1 MKNSVRWVIGIAL
14 GLYIGI
20 LILLNLSF
28 VQRRT
33 SMWLSQELSQVLQS
47 RVTIG
52 CVDLG
57 LLNRLIIEDFQL
69 DDQTGHSLLQ
79 IPRLSVKWE
88 WLPLLKGKI
97 SISSAQLFGC
107 QLQLSRE
114 HPEARP
120 NYQFVLD
127 ALRSDKPK
135 SSSPSIDL
143 RVNSLIIRRG
153 RVSYHLHSEPYTPDR
168 WNMNHL
174 NLSNIQAN
182 ISLKALQSDSLNASI
197 KRLNIEEEY
206 SGLQLK
212 RLQMKFMATPRY
224 IHLDQF
230 DLGLRQTSLRID
242 SLRLDYDSIETF
254 RHPHPQARISCHL
267 SPSRLVLSDLSP
279 LIPLFDSFHE
289 PLTLELLARGS
300 MDTLQCSKLSLTAVN
315 RHFDL
320 QGQGAVYHVADADSR
335 TLSGTLTRLYAD
347 PQGIEF
353 LVRNLSKSYQGVPP
367 MLQHLGTVAFRGD
380 LFGHT
385 DNLLATGRIH
395 SDLGDVEAHI
405 RMAADREQGISS
417 FTGNVKTTE
426 FALGKLLGDP
436 KFDKVTF
443 DLQLQN
449 RILHNA
455 RYPYLLAK
463 GHVASI
469 DYSGYRYEQIVLD
482 GEYRNGGF
490 NGQVSLDDEN
500 GSVLLQ
506 GSINLASRIP
516 TFNFGARIDH
526 LRPHTLKL
534 SPQYEGGAFSVRLR
548 ADFTGGNIDEMRG
561 EIHVDSLLY
570 DAPDEHYLLRQLRL
584 SSTPMADNRK
594 LLQIHSDFLQGKVE
608 GNFSYRTLPTSMLN
622 ILRPYLPA
630 VIPPSTKEVRTGNN
644 FSFDIH
650 LFDNPFFQTVLRFP
664 LRVYTHSTLK
674 GYVNDP
680 IQRVRIEGYF
690 PRFQYKER
698 FIESAMLLCENP
710 DQRFRLQARFNER
723 KEEGTLSMAAE
734 AVAHDNQVQTIL
746 NWGNSSLATFSGR
759 LSATADFQ
767 REWKH
772 RHPQSP
778 LKTTVRVAPSDI
790 ILNDTLWQIHP
801 SEVVVDSGRI
811 HIRDFCFSH
820 ADRHLKVNGTLSDSP
835 SDTVR
840 LDLNRINLRYVFD
853 MADLGVDFRGEATGP
868 AYACGVLKEPVMS
881 TDLHVQHFGMNDG
894 VFGDAEIHGE
904 WHHPVKGIHLQ
915 ADICEPDSV
924 RHTYVNGYVYPLK
937 PTSALDLHI
946 QANQTNLR
954 FLHYFLEDLT
964 TDFHGYATGYVHLY
978 GKFKALTLQGQV
990 DADADFKFDILNTTY
1005 HIRDSIYLH
1014 PEGITFRNNRVFDNR
1029 GHQASLNGQVRYE
1042 HFKHI
1047 DYRFQFDLQN
1057 FLVLDTHESPDF
1069 PFYGTVFGTGNAVI
1083 SGNEQEGLNI
1093 NLAVSTNRGSVFT
1106 YIKDNITSA
1115 TSSQFIRFVD
1125 KTPRRTLQDS
1135 IPVSEFEQA
1144 RRKVAEEQSSDGDIR
1159 LNLLVEVTP
1168 DATMKMIMDPLAG
1181 DYISGRGSGNIRTE
1195 FYNKGDVRM
1204 FGSYRIN
1211 QGVYKFSLQEV
1222 IRKDFSILDGSTL
1235 TFSGAPEEAMLD
1247 IRAGYMV
1254 NSASLNDLIPRASDY
1269 VNQTTVKVNC
1279 LMNLSGPLTSPDIKM
1294 SLELPN
1300 ELDEVQ
1306 ALVRNYIPTDEQMNM
1321 QILYLLSIGK
1331 FYTPE
1336 NVDGVQN
1343 SNMMS
1348 SVLSSTLSGQLNNAL
1363 SQIIDSNNWNFGTNF
1378 STGEKGWTDVEF
1390 EGMLSGQLL
1399 NNRLLINGN
1408 FGYRDNPMANTNF
1421 VGDFEAEWL
1430 LTRSGDIRLKA
1441 YNETND
1447 RYYTKTNLTTQGI
1460 GIIFKRDF
1468 NRWSDLF
1475 FWRKWWPQHLKE
1487 RSSDAPS
1494 ADSLT
1499 TAPALPRAAG
1509 KR

>member
-1 MKNSVRWVIGIAL
+1 MKNCVRWIIGIAL

-28 VQRRT
+28 VQQRT
-33 SMWLSQELSQVLQS
+33 SMWVSQELSRLFHSQ
-47 RVTIG
+47 VTIG
-52 CVDLG
+52 CIDLG
-57 LLNRLIIEDFQL
+57 LLNRLILEDFQL
-69 DDQTGHSLLQ
+69 YDQSGQSLLQ
-79 IPRLSVKWE
+79 VPRLSVKWE

-97 SISSAQLFGC
+97 SINSAQLLGC
-107 QLQLSRE
+107 QLQLSKE
-114 HPEARP
+114 TPEAAP

-127 ALRSDKPK
+127 ALQSDGSK
-135 SSSPSIDL
+135 SSSSFIDL

-153 RVSYHLHSEPYTPDR
+153 RVAYDLLSEPSTPDR
-168 WNMNHL
+168 WNPNHL
-174 NLSNIQAN
+174 HFNNIQAN
-182 ISLKALQSDSLNASI
+182 ISLKALQKDSLNTSI
-197 KRLNIEEEY
+197 KRLHIEEEH

-212 RLQMKFMATPRY
+212 RLQMKLIATPRY
-224 IHLDQF
+224 IHLEHF
-230 DLGLRQTSLRID
+230 DLGLRQTSLQIS
-242 SLRLDYDSIETF
+242 SLRLDYDSLATF
-254 RHPHPQARISCHL
+254 SQPHPQARLSCQL
-267 SPSRLVLSDLSP
+267 QSSQLVLSDLSP
-279 LIPLFDSFHE
+279 FVPLFDTFHD
-289 PLTLELLARGS
+289 PLTLEMSAQGT
-300 MDTLQCSKLSLTAVN
+300 MDTLRCRTFSLKSD

-320 QGQGAVYHVADADSR
+320 QGHLDIYHAANAEARS
-335 TLSGTLTRLYAD
+335 LKATLTRLYAD

-353 LVRNLSKSYQGVPP
+353 LTRNLMHPYQAVPP
-367 MLQHLGTVAFRGD
+367 YLQHLGTVDFRGD
-380 LFGHT
+380 LSGRAN
-385 DNLLATGRIH
+385 NLSATGLIRT
-395 SDLGDVEAHI
+395 DLGDI
-405 RMAADREQGISS
+405 KTRMHLTTDQERGLTSL
-417 FTGNVKTTE
+417 TGHVKTNE
-426 FALGKLLGDP
+426 FSLGKLLGDP
-436 KFDKVTF
+436 KFDKVTL

-449 RILHNA
+449 RSQRDA
-455 RYPYLLAK
+455 RYPFLTAK
-463 GHVASI
+463 GVVASF
-469 DYSGYRYEQIVLD
+469 DYSGYRYEQIALD

-500 GSVLLQ
+500 GSVLLH

-534 SPQYEGGAFSVRLR
+534 SPHYEDGAFSVRLR

-561 EIHVDSLLY
+561 DIHIDSLSY
-570 DAPDEHYLLRQLRL
+570 DSPEEHYRLQHFQL
-584 SSTPMADNRK
+584 SSNPVSERQK
-594 LLQIHSDFLQGKVE
+594 QLLIRSDFMQGKIE
-608 GNFSYRTLPTSMLN
+608 GDYSYRTLPTSLLN

-630 VIPPSTKEVRTGNN
+630 VIPPPTKEIATTND

-650 LFDNPFFQTVLRFP
+650 LFDNRFFQTVLRFP

-674 GYVNDP
+674 GYVNDRL
-680 IQRVRIEGYF
+680 QRVRIEGYF
-690 PRFQYKER
+690 PRFQYADR
-698 FIESAMLLCENP
+698 FIESAMLICENP
-710 DQRFRLQARFNER
+710 DQRFRLQARLNER
-723 KEEGTLSMAAE
+723 KEEGTLSLAAE
-734 AVAHDNQVQTIL
+734 ALAYEDQIKTTL
-746 NWGNSSLATFSGR
+746 NWGNSSQATFSGR
-759 LSATADFQ
+759 LDATTHFQ

-772 RHPQSP
+772 RQPQPP

-801 SEVVVDSGRI
+801 SEVVIDSGRVHI
-811 HIRDFCFSH
+811 HDFCFSH
-820 ADRHLKVNGTLSDSP
+820 AERHLKAHGTLSDDL
-835 SDTVR
+835 SDTIR
-840 LDLNRINLRYVFD
+840 LELNRINLRYVFD

-868 AYACGVLKEPVMS
+868 AYACGVLKEPVMR
-881 TDLHVQHFGMNDG
+881 TDLHVLRFGMNDG
-894 VFGDAEIHGE
+894 VFGDADIHGE
-904 WHHPVKGIHLQ
+904 WHHDVKGIHLQ
-915 ADICEPDSV
+915 ADICEPDSSL
-924 RHTYVNGYVYPLK
+924 HTYVQGYVYPLK

-964 TDFHGYATGYVHLY
+964 SDFRGYATGNVHLY

-1005 HIRDSIYLH
+1005 HIKDSIYLQ
-1014 PEGITFRNNRVFDNR
+1014 PEGITFRHNRVFDNR
-1029 GHQASLNGQVRYE
+1029 GHQATLNGQVRYE

-1115 TSSQFIRFVD
+1115 TSNQFIRFVD
-1125 KTPRRTLQDS
+1125 KTPRRSVQDS
-1135 IPVSEFEQA
+1135 VSISDFEIA
-1144 RRKVAEEQSSDGDIR
+1144 RHKAEEEHSEEGDIR
-1159 LNLLVEVTP
+1159 LNLLVDVTP
-1168 DATMKMIMDPLAG
+1168 EATLKMIMDPLAG

-1211 QGVYKFSLQEV
+1211 QGVYKFSLQEI

-1235 TFSGAPEEAMLD
+1235 TFSGAPEEAMMD

-1254 NSASLNDLIPRASDY
+1254 NSASLNDLIPKASDY
-1269 VNQTTVKVNC
+1269 VSQTNVKVNC

-1336 NVDGVQN
+1336 YVDGVQN

-1460 GIIFKRDF
+1460 GVIFKRDF

-1475 FWRKWWPQHLKE
+1475 FWRKWWPERLKS
-1487 RSSDAPS
+1487 RSQEQ
-1494 ADSLT
+1494 
-1499 TAPALPRAAG
+1499 TAESPAAPRAAE
-1509 KR
+1509 KRE